1 MLGLSA
7 FLFREWSIFSRSKLD
22 LGFSLLPPL
31 VLLFFFA
38 LNMNGVVGNIN
49 GVPYVHFIVPGIAVM
64 TLLNSTVNAASRTFN
79 EGFSPMLR
87 ELFSYPSN
95 RSAYVNAKLIASTVL
110 AVAQALVFLLG
121 GSLIFDLGLNLWIF
135 AQSVLALFLI
145 AVAIAGLSLCLALAT
160 RDMGTFL
167 VSSNILGQVL
177 IWTST
182 IFYPLEAM
190 PRLLRWLALMNPLTY
205 GTELLR
211 GVFGI
216 TLDSMIAVTNLTWL
230 YIGISAGVA
239 GFLASYGLSR
249 RAGKVL

>member
-7 FLFREWSIFSRSKLD
+7 FLLREWSIFSRSKLD

-38 LNMNGVVGNIN
+38 LNMSGVVGTIDD
-49 GVPYVHFIVPGIAVM
+49 VPYVHFIVPGIAVM

-87 ELFSYPSN
+87 ELFSYPSQ
-95 RSAYVNAKLIASTVL
+95 RSAYVNAKLLAATFL

-121 GSLIFDLGLNLWIF
+121 GSLVFNLNLDLWIF
-135 AQSVLALFLI
+135 VQSVLTLLLVAL
-145 AVAIAGLSLCLALAT
+145 AIAGLTLCLALLT
-160 RDMGTFL
+160 KEMGTFL
-167 VSSNILGQVL
+167 VASNVLAQVL

-182 IFYPLEAM
+182 IFYPLDAM
-190 PRLLRWLALMNPLTY
+190 PHALQWIALINPLTY

-211 GVFGI
+211 GIYGI
-216 TLDSMIAVTNLTWL
+216 SRGSMMVTNLAWA
-230 YIGISAGVA
+230 YIGIYAGVA
-239 GFLASYGLSR
+239 GLLASYFLSK
-249 RAGKVL
+249 RAGRVL